1 MRKLLASVFMLSACA
16 TPRLKE
22 PERSGL
28 YVLCLG
34 GGITVTACE
43 CIEAKAV
50 KATDKTELN
59 GPADGAVFVE
69 EAKKHIEECEKQAKS
84 AFRPEE

>member
-1 MRKLLASVFMLSACA
+1 MRKLIASVFVLSACA

-28 YVLCLG
+28 YVICLQ

-43 CIEAKAV
+43 CIEAKTV
-50 KATDKTELN
+50 KETSKSQLN
-59 GPADGAVFVE
+59 SPEEGQAFLE
-69 EAKKHIEECEKQAKS
+69 EAKKYIAECEEQAKA

>member
-1 MRKLLASVFMLSACA
+1 MRKLIASVFLLSACA

-28 YVLCLG
+28 YVLCLQ

-43 CIEAKAV
+43 CIEAKSV
-50 KATDKTELN
+50 KATSKTQLD
-59 GPADGAVFVE
+59 GPEDAQAFVE
-69 EAKKHIEECEKQAKS
+69 EAKKHIEACEKEAKS